1 MVFEWRGEYTQL
13 LTLVSVVVF
22 PILFP
27 SLFWRQEDA
36 TSNGKLDS
44 EDAKLDKPVVMY
56 FNVGKKAENPYSNG
70 PTSLAIYDEEDE
82 HAYNIHDVNDNE
94 AFGELCTMLK
104 SRIGASTVVYMVT
117 YDNDFKIAAVK
128 TILGDFFDEIDV
140 EARFIDLKHLFYCTH
155 LHVPKIVYS
164 DLTEFYRVPSLEN
177 RPIEYAALFA
187 QLIRDYDAK
196 IEDHMSDGLDALFN
210 HMIT

>member
-1 MVFEWRGEYTQL
+1 MVFEWKGEYTQL

-27 SLFWRQEDA
+27 SLFWRQGTPD
-36 TSNGKLDS
+36 NGKPDS
-44 EDAKLDKPVVMY
+44 EDANPEKPVVMY
-56 FNVGKKAENPYSNG
+56 FNIGKKAENPYSNG

-82 HAYNIHDVNDNE
+82 HAYNIHDVNDND

-104 SRIGASTVVYMVT
+104 SRIGDSSIVYLVT

-128 TILGDFFDEIDV
+128 SVLGEFFNDIDV
-140 EARFIDLKHLFYCTH
+140 DARFIDLKHLFYCTH

-196 IEDHMSDGLDALFN
+196 IEEHMSDGLDALFN
-210 HMIT
+210 HMAI

>member
-1 MVFEWRGEYTQL
+1 MFFDWRGEYTQL
-13 LTLVSVVVF
+13 LTLASILVF
-22 PILFP
+22 PIMFP
-27 SLFWRQEDA
+27 SLFWKKD
-36 TSNGKLDS
+36 SSDDGKFDS
-44 EDAKLDKPVVMY
+44 EDAKVDKPVVMY

-94 AFGELCTMLK
+94 AFAELCTMLK
-104 SRIGASTVVYMVT
+104 SRIGSNDVVYMVT
-117 YDNDFKIAAVK
+117 YDNDFKIIAMK
-128 TILGDFFDEIDV
+128 SILGDFFSEMDV
-140 EARFIDLKHLFYCTH
+140 DARFIDLKHLFYCTH

-164 DLTEFYRVPSLEN
+164 DLTEYYRVPSLEN

-196 IEDHMSDGLDALFN
+196 IDEHMSNGLEALFN
-210 HMIT
+210 HMSCW